1 MKKIILS
8 IAAASAIFA
17 SCQDAPKADTA
28 TATDAQAAAN
38 TTGATE
44 LVADVAQT
52 KVEFVGTKP
61 VGKHHGVI
69 MIKEGKLAVEA
80 GTIKGG
86 SFVIDMNTLKT
97 DDMDSTG
104 NAKLSGH
111 LMSPDFFDVANHAT
125 AAFEIT
131 NVVAGIDTS
140 VVKEV
145 VMTDATHTITGNLTL
160 KGVTKSITFPA
171 KVTMNDATATA
182 DANFNIDRT
191 QWGLSY
197 GNDKSLKDKF
207 ISPVVNIGL
216 HLVATAPAAATTTAA
231 AH

>member
-28 TATDAQAAAN
+28 TATDAQAVTAA
-38 TTGATE
+38 TGATE

-69 MIKEGKLAVEA
+69 MLKEGKLAVEA

-86 SFVIDMNTLKT
+86 SFVIDMNTMKV
-97 DDMDSTG
+97 DDQDSMG
-104 NAKLSGH
+104 NAKLGGH

-125 AAFEIT
+125 ATFEIT
-131 NVVAGIDTS
+131 NVAAGIDTS
-140 VVKEV
+140 IKEV
-145 VMTDATHTITGNLTL
+145 ILKDATHTITGNLTL
-160 KGVTKSITFPA
+160 KGVSKSITFPA
-171 KVTMNDATATA
+171 KVTMNESTATA

-191 QWGLSY
+191 QWGLVY

-207 ISPVVNIGL
+207 ISPIVNIGL
-216 HLVATAPAAATTTAA
+216 HLVANNNASATATAA
-231 AH
+231 Q